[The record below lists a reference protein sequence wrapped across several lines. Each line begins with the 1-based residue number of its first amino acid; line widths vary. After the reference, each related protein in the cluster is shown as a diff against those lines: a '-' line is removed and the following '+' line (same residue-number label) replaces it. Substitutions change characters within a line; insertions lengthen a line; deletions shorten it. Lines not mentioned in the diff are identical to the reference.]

1 MISWQSFTGTS
12 SLASSSTLRLSI
24 QSLCS
29 YPTYCSLRSQVEPLE
44 SKPTTKIKLTS
55 LTHKGRGHG
64 VPHGGRDEDISGI
77 QVPRQKYIPVSKAEL
92 LDAIVL
98 MIFRSK
104 QEEDTRQFLQLSSCL
119 DSILHAEHKSIL
131 EEMRIDYSL
140 THSVEKEGTIG
151 EDSERNVVAE
161 GKESDSANYGE
172 EETETGGNSMAINY
186 GLDFRNLLL
195 GFSTKYVKKNSSGQS
210 RVALATR
217 FQRAFMKLLN
227 DAQFE
232 ELSARDLMLTSAL
245 NTDYLLTLP
254 IYVDWKRASESNAII
269 FRRGYATER
278 QKGLLIVEKLDYIQS
293 KLLQGIFFI
302 ISKPLKKV
310 GNWINEALQAA
321 HQTQEVQ
328 VWTTRMRN
336 WIKGLSVF
344 QKSYFYDEQPFDN
357 LFQVDELSN
366 SDLPIWLAAQR
377 AVTRYEGLLS
387 SIGPRGRLLKKLLT
401 WIGFIPPSP
410 EVPSELYNDS
420 AASEPYL
427 RPIFLS
433 RISLGDIWR
442 PATRKYCEN
451 DLWKMLKTSVSI
463 LLSQS
468 ILQEPAFQELI
479 LLYTKDMDERET
491 KDKAVIPSLELKIYE
506 RIPIPELP
514 VIFPHKK
521 LSFRIIDTVRLDV
534 ATVVGLLA
542 YFINYKFENI
552 LSSPSAV
559 LLDVIA
565 LSTLII
571 YMSRVVLGY
580 KQTWDRYQLLV
591 NKTLN
596 EKTLASGFGSVHFL
610 LDASEQQQYKEA
622 ILAYAVLFKAKSS
635 QVSCRK
641 GLGDECERFM
651 YDVFKEKVE
660 MPIDKAMDTLLRLGL
675 VTETA
680 IDGRIEL
687 QALPCSQAYDALKQ
701 RWDSLLD

>member
-64 VPHGGRDEDISGI
+64 VPHGGRDENISGI

-172 EETETGGNSMAINY
+172 EETETGGNSMPINY

-217 FQRAFMKLLN
+217 FQHAFMKLLN

-269 FRRGYATER
+269 FRRSNGQGRWPVKFAKFILDLLKNAESNAEVKGLDVDALSISHIQVNQAQKQRRRTYRAHGRINPYMRGYATER

-427 RPIFLS
+427 RFVS
-433 RISLGDIWR
+433 VKASISFFHR
-442 PATRKYCEN
+442 P
-451 DLWKMLKTSVSI
+451 S
-463 LLSQS
+463 
-468 ILQEPAFQELI
+468 EL
-479 LLYTKDMDERET
+479 
-491 KDKAVIPSLELKIYE
+491 
-506 RIPIPELP
+506 
-514 VIFPHKK
+514 
-521 LSFRIIDTVRLDV
+521 
-534 ATVVGLLA
+534 
-542 YFINYKFENI
+542 
-552 LSSPSAV
+552 
-559 LLDVIA
+559 
-565 LSTLII
+565 
-571 YMSRVVLGY
+571 
-580 KQTWDRYQLLV
+580 
-591 NKTLN
+591 
-596 EKTLASGFGSVHFL
+596 
-610 LDASEQQQYKEA
+610 
-622 ILAYAVLFKAKSS
+622 
-635 QVSCRK
+635 
-641 GLGDECERFM
+641 
-651 YDVFKEKVE
+651 
-660 MPIDKAMDTLLRLGL
+660 
-675 VTETA
+675 
-680 IDGRIEL
+680 
-687 QALPCSQAYDALKQ
+687 
-701 RWDSLLD
+701 